1 MNVCNNVTYKKYFI
15 HIQKNKILPVF
26 NKFSDMLNDEEFKQ
40 NVVEEIIGEFS
51 STGFIVFFSIVG
63 GGIAV
68 TIHPV
73 AGSIILIMSIVYG
86 SFVKVFCGR
95 YYREKRS
102 RKKIQVE
109 RISTQKKIEDGILN
123 VFKKWGSNS
132 SMKYFRTNTAKYG
145 FIRLTSR
152 ITSKKRKVFPDNDK
166 KIVINEENSS

>member
-1 MNVCNNVTYKKYFI
+1 
-15 HIQKNKILPVF
+15 
-26 NKFSDMLNDEEFKQ
+26 
-40 NVVEEIIGEFS
+40 
-51 STGFIVFFSIVG
+51 
-63 GGIAV
+63 
-68 TIHPV
+68 
-73 AGSIILIMSIVYG
+73 MSIAYG

-102 RKKIQVE
+102 RKKIQME

-123 VFKKWGSNS
+123 VFKKWSSTS

-166 KIVINEENSS
+166 KIVISKDEENLIT